1 MQVIKF
7 KKISFES
14 AQWAYD
20 NMSPP
25 EFDED
30 LDPAMDDSELNR
42 TILVERFVTH
52 ANAKAL
58 DAFGFDHSTEWVARL
73 IDEPEHSWAV
83 EFVADELGW
92 LV

>member
-1 MQVIKF
+1 MITIKT
-7 KKISFES
+7 ISFAS

-30 LDPAMDDSELNR
+30 LDPAMDDTPFNR
-42 TILVERFVTH
+42 TWLVEQFVTH

-58 DAFGFDHSTEWVARL
+58 DKVGFDNSTQWVARL